1 VDGMNTFLEYLFVI
15 ALFALIAL
23 PSLVGYA
30 RDRAIDRQLR
40 QAELRQAGPR
50 QAALRQAG
58 PRSASPKPRAWS
70 RPDFGGAPVK
80 APCH

>member
-1 VDGMNTFLEYLFVI
+1 MDGMNTFLEYLFVI

-40 QAELRQAGPR
+40 QAELRQAGLPEAER
-50 QAALRQAG
+50 
-58 PRSASPKPRAWS
+58 RSASPKLRAWS
-70 RPDFGGAPVK
+70 RPDFGAPSVK

>member
-1 VDGMNTFLEYLFVI
+1 MNTFLEYLFVI

-30 RDRAIDRQLR
+30 RDRAVDRRLREAERR
-40 QAELRQAGPR
+40 QARLPEAER
-50 QAALRQAG
+50 
-58 PRSASPKPRAWS
+58 RSASPKPRAWP
-70 RPDFGGAPVK
+70 RPDFGASSVK